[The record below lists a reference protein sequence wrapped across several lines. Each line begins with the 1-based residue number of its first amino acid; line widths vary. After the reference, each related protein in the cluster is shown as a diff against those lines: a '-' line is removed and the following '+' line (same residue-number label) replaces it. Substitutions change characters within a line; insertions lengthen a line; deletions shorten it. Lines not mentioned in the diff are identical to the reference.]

1 MEILLK
7 YVNQEE
13 KEVKIRGYKYRDIY
27 YSLSN
32 IFQNLSSRNRLEEVI
47 YVLKK
52 TDFGVL
58 LFEQVLSDNLILA
71 LEYYNSYL
79 DNIDDNIYL
88 RLIRECLLKNGI
100 NNYEISL

>member
-7 YVNQEE
+7 YFNQEE

-27 YSLSN
+27 YSLWS

-79 DNIDDNIYL
+79 DNIDDNVYL
-88 RLIRECLLKNGI
+88 MLIKDYLLKNNI
-100 NNYEISL
+100 KNYEISV

>member
-7 YVNQEE
+7 YVDKDKN
-13 KEVKIRGYKYRDIY
+13 EVKICGYKYRDIY

-32 IFQNLSSRNRLEEVI
+32 IFQSLSSRNRLEEVI

-79 DNIDDNIYL
+79 DNIDDNVYL
-88 RLIRECLLKNGI
+88 MLIKDCLLKNKI
-100 NNYEISL
+100 EKYEITR

>member
-1 MEILLK
+1 MEIVLK

-13 KEVKIRGYKYRDIY
+13 KEVKLCGNKYRDIY

-79 DNIDDNIYL
+79 DNIDDNVYL
-88 RLIRECLLKNGI
+88 MLIKDCLLKNDI
-100 NNYEISL
+100 KNYEISV

>member
-7 YVNQEE
+7 YIDKDKN
-13 KEVKIRGYKYRDIY
+13 EVKISGYKYRDIY

-32 IFQNLSSRNRLEEVI
+32 IFQNLSSRNRLEEVV
-47 YVLKK
+47 YVLKQ
-52 TDFGVL
+52 TDFGIL

>member
-7 YVNQEE
+7 YVDKDKNEI
-13 KEVKIRGYKYRDIY
+13 KISGYKYRDIY

-32 IFQNLSSRNRLEEVI
+32 IFQNLSSRNRLEEVV
-47 YVLKK
+47 YVLKQ
-52 TDFGVL
+52 TEFGVL

-79 DNIDDNIYL
+79 DNIDDNVYL
-88 RLIRECLLKNGI
+88 MLIKKILLKNKI
-100 NNYEISL
+100 ENYEISV

>member
-7 YVNQEE
+7 YIDKDKN
-13 KEVKIRGYKYRDIY
+13 EVKISGYKYRDIY

-32 IFQNLSSRNRLEEVI
+32 IFQNLSSRNRLEEVV
-47 YVLKK
+47 YVLKQ
-52 TDFGVL
+52 TDFGIL

-88 RLIRECLLKNGI
+88 RLIKELLIKNKI
-100 NNYEISL
+100 EYYEISF

>member
-7 YVNQEE
+7 YVDKDKN
-13 KEVKIRGYKYRDIY
+13 EVKICGHKYRDIY

-32 IFQNLSSRNRLEEVI
+32 IFQNLSSRNRLEEVV
-47 YVLKK
+47 YVLKQ

-79 DNIDDNIYL
+79 DNIDDNVYL
-88 RLIRECLLKNGI
+88 NLIKECLLKNDI
-100 NNYEISL
+100 INYEISV

>member
-13 KEVKIRGYKYRDIY
+13 KEVKLYGNKYRDIY

-32 IFQNLSSRNRLEEVI
+32 IFQKLSSRNRLEEVV
-47 YVLKK
+47 YVLKQ
-52 TDFGVL
+52 TDFGIL

>member
-7 YVNQEE
+7 YVDKDKNEI
-13 KEVKIRGYKYRDIY
+13 KISGYKYRDIY

-32 IFQNLSSRNRLEEVI
+32 IFQNLSSRNRLEEVV
-47 YVLKK
+47 YVLKQ
-52 TDFGVL
+52 TECGVL

-79 DNIDDNIYL
+79 DNIDDNVYL
-88 RLIRECLLKNGI
+88 MLIKKILLKNKI
-100 NNYEISL
+100 ENYEISV

>member
-7 YVNQEE
+7 YVDKDKN
-13 KEVKIRGYKYRDIY
+13 EVKICGYKYRDIY

-32 IFQNLSSRNRLEEVI
+32 IFQNLFSRNRLEEVV
-47 YVLKK
+47 YVLKQ